1 MDLNSGELSDD
12 LEGEIEGDE
21 NESSCSFEDIDGE
34 VVREM
39 IDELDSPTR
48 EYTNDV
54 LDDHQ
59 K

>member
-1 MDLNSGELSDD
+1 
-12 LEGEIEGDE
+12 
-21 NESSCSFEDIDGE
+21 
-34 VVREM
+34 M

-59 K
+59 KQYRELVARGAKHVDSLKSSTVFEELGADGMQ